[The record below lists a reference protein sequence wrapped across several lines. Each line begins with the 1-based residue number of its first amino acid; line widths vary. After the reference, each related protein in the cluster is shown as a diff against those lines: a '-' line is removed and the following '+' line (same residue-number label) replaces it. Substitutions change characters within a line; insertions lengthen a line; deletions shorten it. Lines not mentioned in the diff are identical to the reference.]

1 MRVHKS
7 TTMHVCGAADAWA
20 GVLFLWYCRE
30 HVSKTDMEEKKL
42 LKNFVLETFHSKVF
56 S

>member
-42 LKNFVLETFHSKVF
+42 
-56 S
+56 